1 MKKTNLFKK
10 FTALSVI
17 GTGLVIALI
26 SPSQVKADNGYLMTQ
41 EQIKNNLVQNDLY
54 QTSGSDHCII
64 AEIIYSSS
72 EC

>member
-10 FTALSVI
+10 FTALAVI

-41 EQIKNNLVQNDLY
+41 EQIKNNLVQNDFYL
-54 QTSGSDHCII
+54 TSGSDHCII
-64 AEIIYSSS
+64 ADIIYGISD
-72 EC
+72 C

>member
-1 MKKTNLFKK
+1 MKKINLFKK

-41 EQIKNNLVQNDLY
+41 EQIKNNLVQNDFY

-64 AEIIYSSS
+64 AEIIYDISD
-72 EC
+72 C

>member
-17 GTGLVIALI
+17 GTGMVIALI

-41 EQIKNNLVQNDLY
+41 EQIKNNLVQNNFYL
-54 QTSGSDHCII
+54 TSGSDHCII
-64 AEIIYSSS
+64 AEIIYGISN
-72 EC
+72 C

>member
-26 SPSQVKADNGYLMTQ
+26 SPSQVRADNGYLMTQ
-41 EQIKNNLVQNDLY
+41 EQIKNNLVQNDFY

-64 AEIIYSSS
+64 ADIIYGISD
-72 EC
+72 C

>member
-1 MKKTNLFKK
+1 MKKINLFKK

-41 EQIKNNLVQNDLY
+41 EQIKNNLVQNDFYL
-54 QTSGSDHCII
+54 TSGSDHCII
-64 AEIIYSSS
+64 AEIIYGISD
-72 EC
+72 C

>member
-41 EQIKNNLVQNDLY
+41 EQIKNNLDQNDFYL
-54 QTSGSDHCII
+54 TSGSDHCII
-64 AEIIYSSS
+64 AEIIYGISD
-72 EC
+72 C

>member
-41 EQIKNNLVQNDLY
+41 EQIKNNLVQYDFY
-54 QTSGSDHCII
+54 QTNKCFRT
-64 AEIIYSSS
+64 
-72 EC
+72 

>member
-41 EQIKNNLVQNDLY
+41 EQIKNNLVQNDFY

-64 AEIIYSSS
+64 ADIIYGISD
-72 EC
+72 C